1 MADDHN
7 QQAYRASEASSRGQ
21 GGGSA
26 NDPLAELARLIGQ
39 SDPFGEYGRN
49 IVYRPDAAASDLSA
63 VWQADSLPHSYEQP
77 SLPNQSAYS

>member
-7 QQAYRASEASSRGQ
+7 QRAYRASEASSRGQ
-21 GGGSA
+21 GGGSG

-49 IVYRPDAAASDLSA
+49 NDNRTGAAAAD
-63 VWQADSLPHSYEQP
+63 QAFNVEYERG
-77 SLPNQSAYS
+77 ADRE